1 MEDKAN
7 KAWTD
12 LIQEY
17 QIDNAIKQ
25 HGEFIIQAKDIKK
38 YREPRLMAKWDSSES
53 LPTILKKSDI
63 NILPV
68 SRSAYVLSNFKLYQP
83 FPENDINTVKYVPP
97 LPLESIDFNN
107 LSTESNAINAMLIT
121 GILDDFLGTNN
132 TVETFNGRMGTNDF
146 SFTVNLLSL
155 IHI

>member
-7 KAWTD
+7 KAWTE

-83 FPENDINTVKYVPP
+83 FPENDINTVKYIPYHW
-97 LPLESIDFNN
+97 
-107 LSTESNAINAMLIT
+107 
-121 GILDDFLGTNN
+121 
-132 TVETFNGRMGTNDF
+132 
-146 SFTVNLLSL
+146 NLLISTICPLNPMRSMQCSSL
-155 IHI
+155 VYLMTS

>member
-63 NILPV
+63 NILLLTCFPISSCISH
-68 SRSAYVLSNFKLYQP
+68 SRKM
-83 FPENDINTVKYVPP
+83 I
-97 LPLESIDFNN
+97 
-107 LSTESNAINAMLIT
+107 
-121 GILDDFLGTNN
+121 
-132 TVETFNGRMGTNDF
+132 
-146 SFTVNLLSL
+146 
-155 IHI
+155 

>member
-7 KAWTD
+7 KAWTE

-97 LPLESIDFNN
+97 
-107 LSTESNAINAMLIT
+107 
-121 GILDDFLGTNN
+121 
-132 TVETFNGRMGTNDF
+132 
-146 SFTVNLLSL
+146 
-155 IHI
+155 